1 MNVLEVLLAPLRA
14 VQEAL
19 ANVGWDRPSTRL
31 GISFLV
37 ASAVFFLANFADK
50 AWLSYQVA
58 QEKQQQMATIQQTE
72 QQIAQLKA
80 TLNNLH
86 SRSYYKQAA
95 RQYGY
100 VMPGDIQIEIQKSV
114 AEPQGV
120 AQQGN
125 VPTPVP
131 TSTHDSVLRRVLQA
145 VVPGI

>member
-14 VQEAL
+14 VREAL
-19 ANVGWDRPSTRL
+19 ASIGWDRPSTRL

-58 QEKQQQMATIQQTE
+58 QERQQQVAAIQQTV

-86 SRSYYKQAA
+86 SQAYYKQVA

-100 VMPGDIQIEIQKSV
+100 VMPGDIQLEIQKS
-114 AEPQGV
+114 PSGSQGSV
-120 AQQGN
+120 QQRS
-125 VPTPVP
+125 VPTAVP
-131 TSTHDSVLRRVLQA
+131 ARTPDSVLRRVLQA